1 MGMFGYVILIVSG
14 ATFLGILAGLLMH
27 KIIGLYIEGNIS
39 GLQCVVIAGLF
50 LGFLIIFITV
60 PSMTARV
67 LMGIIFVILLI
78 FMPFLG
84 RLLTKQENRRFY
96 DSRIEEYRNVIIAD
110 PRNMAARS
118 RLAQS
123 LYKEGRLDEAI
134 QELSEYVRLAPQ
146 DQAEVYQLKQLMSE
160 REERKSS
167 PITCPSCGYKNPPD
181 RTHCESCEGHLSLT
195 SELKKWLA
203 KGGLRQI
210 AISFA
215 ISMAVITVVL
225 LGLSKLSVIGKILVI
240 ALFLFIVLLLQVMR
254 YYRELQ

>member
-1 MGMFGYVILIVSG
+1 MSIGMVFPIVCG
-14 ATFLGILAGLLMH
+14 AVFLGILAGLLMH
-27 KIIGLYIEGNIS
+27 RIIGLYIMNEMS
-39 GLQCVVIAGLF
+39 GLQCVITAGLF
-50 LGFLIIFITV
+50 LGFLIVFITT
-60 PSMTARV
+60 PSMNARI
-67 LMGIIFVILLI
+67 LMCIIFVMLLI
-78 FMPFLG
+78 FLPILG
-84 RLLTKQENRRFY
+84 RLLSKHEDRRFN
-96 DSRIEEYRNVIIAD
+96 DSRIEEYRNAIISD

-118 RLAQS
+118 RLAKS
-123 LYKEGRLDEAI
+123 LHQKGRLDEAI

-160 REERKSS
+160 REERKSP
-167 PITCPSCGYKNPPD
+167 PITCPSCGHKNPPD

-225 LGLSKLSVIGKILVI
+225 LGLSKLSVIGQILVI